1 MTSSACSAVR
11 PRTNSWA
18 ATRPGS
24 AVTVSGVTGGRTV
37 VRADR
42 SHALCCSAGWVD
54 ATQVSLLVPPVAP
67 GSPPTWVSPPGRTL
81 NPWLGPETAW

>member
-11 PRTNSWA
+11 PRANSWA

-24 AVTVSGVTGGRTV
+24 GVEVSATTGGRTV

-42 SHALCCSAGWVD
+42 SQVLCCRAGSAE
-54 ATQVSLLVPPVAP
+54 ATQVSLLVPSLRLEMTSESGAAP
-67 GSPPTWVSPPGRTL
+67 TRVRPPGRSR
-81 NPWLGPETAW
+81 